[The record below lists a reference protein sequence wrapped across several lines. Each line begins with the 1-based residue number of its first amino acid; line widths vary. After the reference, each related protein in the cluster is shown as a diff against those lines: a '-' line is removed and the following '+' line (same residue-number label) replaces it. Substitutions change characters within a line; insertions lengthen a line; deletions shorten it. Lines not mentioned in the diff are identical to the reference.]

1 MKEVLK
7 LENVTRNYQ
16 TTIGVIRKKKETVE
30 AVKPLNFSIYEG
42 EIFGL
47 LGPNGAGKTTTIK
60 MMTTLLTP
68 SSGVLSILGYDCV
81 HDYKKIRPRINFI
94 FGGERN
100 LYWRLSAIENLIF
113 FADLYL
119 VPKEKQ
125 KKLIPKVL
133 ERVGLSDVKDRK
145 IETFSKGMKQRLLIA
160 KALLNE
166 PEILFLDE
174 PTIGLDP
181 VGARE
186 LRTIIREIASN
197 KTTVVLTT
205 HYMPEAEELCDRI
218 AIIDKGSIIALDDV
232 TGLRNLIY
240 EPAKLRFPSSNLNDS
255 ECHSIKSYDLV
266 KKIYKIE
273 KSNFIDIY
281 THEIDQVLNQIIKD
295 YGKEKVKGMQIQDVN
310 LEDVYVELVGGSH
323 AV

>member
-1 MKEVLK
+1 MKEVIKLK
-7 LENVTRNYQ
+7 AIVRDYE
-16 TTIGVIRKKKETVE
+16 TTVGVVKKSKKIVH
-30 AVKPLNFSIYEG
+30 AVKSLSFSVKQG

-68 SSGVLSILGYDCV
+68 TSGQLELLGLDSV
-81 HDYKKIRPRINFI
+81 KDYKKIRPRINFI

-100 LYWRLSAIENLIF
+100 LYWRLSALDNLKF

-119 VPKEKQ
+119 VPRDQQRE
-125 KKLIPKVL
+125 LIPKL
-133 ERVGLSDVKDRK
+133 LKKVGLEEVADRK

-181 VGARE
+181 VGAKD
-186 LRTIIREIASN
+186 LRNIIREIASN
-197 KTTVVLTT
+197 NTTVVLTT

-218 AIIDKGSIIALDDV
+218 AIINQGEIVALNDV
-232 TGLRNLIY
+232 SGLKSMIN
-240 EPAKLRFPSSNLNDS
+240 EPAKLRFPSNNLTDS
-255 ECHSIKSYDLV
+255 ECQWIKSYDTV
-266 KKIYKIE
+266 QKIYRLD
-273 KSNFIDIY
+273 KSNFVDIY
-281 THEIDQVLNQIIKD
+281 THDIDQVMNQIIQD
-295 YGKEKVKGMQIQDVN
+295 YGKNKVKGMQIQDVN
-310 LEDVYVELVGGSH
+310 LEDVYIELVGGRH